1 MTNTTLALLILSPFL
16 LVFVYAAW
24 HEARRRRIDGH
35 SNYGL
40 VYDPETDTTH
50 VSLLEE
56 GETGYDPEAE
66 QADSDNDDDTGPP
79 DPEPRKDEDDPK

>member
-1 MTNTTLALLILSPFL
+1 MTNPTIVMLILSPFA

-24 HEARRRRIDGH
+24 HEARRRHTDGH

-66 QADSDNDDDTGPP
+66 QAGPDEDKTGPS
-79 DPEPRKDEDDPK
+79 